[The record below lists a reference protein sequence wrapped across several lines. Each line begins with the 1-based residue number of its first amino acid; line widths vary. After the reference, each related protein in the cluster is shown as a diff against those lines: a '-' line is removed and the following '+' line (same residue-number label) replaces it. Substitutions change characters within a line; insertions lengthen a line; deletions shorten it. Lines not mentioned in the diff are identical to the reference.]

1 MKVYERIAGSALKKR
16 PDLAKKINV
25 VIK

>member
-1 MKVYERIAGSALKKR
+1 LRPFGSSALKKR